1 MLFVSIPTSI
11 LTSML
16 RYAAL
21 ILIWSGDRPT
31 SPDHEKNPPTTKLDY
46 KFMSDLIDLSFPEC
60 INVFLSI
67 PTSILTSMLRCTA
80 LILIWRGNPPTSPDQ
95 RKKTSEH

>member
-16 RYAAL
+16 RCAAL

-31 SPDHEKNPPTTKLDY
+31 SPDHEKNPSTTKLDY
-46 KFMSDLIDLSFPEC
+46 KFMSDLIDLGFPEC
-60 INVFLSI
+60 INVVFINSDI
-67 PTSILTSMLRCTA
+67 ISNINAEVCSC
-80 LILIWRGNPPTSPDQ
+80 NPNL
-95 RKKTSEH
+95 EW